1 MRVVVADDEVLARE
15 RLIDLLGQIGS
26 VEVVAEAG
34 DGREAIE
41 LVERLRPDVLLLD
54 IRMPRMDGLEAA
66 HHLGSFEHAPA
77 IIFCTAYDEHAL
89 AAFDANAVDYLLKP
103 IRLERLRAAIERAGR
118 FSREVLREI
127 DKSDSTPRER
137 SHLCA
142 RVRGNLVLV
151 PIAEIDYLL
160 AEDKY
165 VVVHHAGCEVLIEEP
180 LKALEVATLTELG
193 TVAGLIPPYLRAEAY
208 LASGAFSYAVR
219 EYQKVLQHR
228 GVDPFAQVLP
238 LSQLGLA
245 RAHARSGNLEAA
257 RRAYDELFA
266 LWKSAELNFAPFAAA
281 RAEYARLSTAPSPP
295 SVTWSSAV
303 VRPTRSAPWSRSAPR
318 SSGRVT
324 SWR

>member
-66 HHLGSFEHAPA
+66 HHLALFEHAPA

-118 FSREVLREI
+118 FNRDVLREI
-127 DKSDSTPRER
+127 DKGEAKARER
-137 SHLCA
+137 THLCA

-151 PIAEIDYLL
+151 PVTEIDYLL

-180 LKALEVATLTELG
+180 LKALEVEFGNRFVRIHRNCLVALDKL
-193 TVAGLIPPYLRAEAY
+193 AGLSRTSDGRV
-208 LASGAFSYAVR
+208 LA
-219 EYQKVLQHR
+219 K
-228 GVDPFAQVLP
+228 
-238 LSQLGLA
+238 
-245 RAHARSGNLEAA
+245 LERVA
-257 RRAYDELFA
+257 
-266 LWKSAELNFAPFAAA
+266 AELEVSRRNLPAL
-281 RAEYARLSTAPSPP
+281 RKL
-295 SVTWSSAV
+295 
-303 VRPTRSAPWSRSAPR
+303 VRTL
-318 SSGRVT
+318 
-324 SWR
+324 